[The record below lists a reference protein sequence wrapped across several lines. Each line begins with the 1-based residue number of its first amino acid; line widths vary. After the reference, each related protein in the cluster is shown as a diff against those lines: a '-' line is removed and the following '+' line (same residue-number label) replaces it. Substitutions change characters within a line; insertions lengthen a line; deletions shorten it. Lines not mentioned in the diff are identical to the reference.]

1 MGAGADAEAASLVE
15 IKRARAIESLLTS
28 ATVKEAATKA
38 GTSPKTLWRLLR
50 DPSFKADLREA
61 QREIWGEIARQLL
74 GTGSAAVK
82 ALLEITTDPNAKDA
96 ARVSAA
102 SKILDTIFRVIV
114 DTDMVERLE
123 RLEAAVD
130 LEEGQ

>member
-1 MGAGADAEAASLVE
+1 MVDETNSGSQVDLRKS
-15 IKRARAIESLLTS
+15 RAIEALLAS
-28 ATVKEAATKA
+28 ASVKDASALC
-38 GTSPKTLWRLLR
+38 GIPIRTLWRMLR